1 MAFLR
6 GRRDRDESSA
16 VPEEEKSKRPRFS
29 MPERT
34 HYTGEDIE
42 RKLRERREAKQAARE
57 AIGEEELERRKIS
70 RRRVIITAA
79 LVGLSGVVVTS
90 TSISTSASHEQERA
104 ALTEAAQNRAE
115 MSEVEAEQTDM
126 PVQEDVETA
135 YVSAQEDGKRI
146 SDLQNAYITTTAKD
160 KIDTKALRSTRDDL
174 RELMT
179 EDAVSGGGLDPSQP
193 WLQLGSESGGAK
205 GTDRHSWSFL
215 SVDGVDGTSMNVT
228 WVNKDADGKILAWV
242 MASYDGESGKF
253 SQFERGLTKAGND
266 LMGSTAPAGGESEYG
281 DGGGPPEI
289 DKDAPL
295 GEDGEDL

>member
-16 VPEEEKSKRPRFS
+16 VPEEQEGKRPRFS

-135 YVSAQEDGKRI
+135 YVSAQEDGKRV

-160 KIDTKALRSTRDDL
+160 KTDTKALRSTRDDL

-179 EDAVSGGGLDPSQP
+179 EGAVSGGGLDPSQP